1 MHVIVFVAP
10 YFTENARRFIQVTA
24 SLPGVALGLISQDP
38 IDFLP
43 AEIRA
48 LVRAHVRVGD
58 GLDAD
63 HLVGAAR
70 QIEKEL
76 GPLHRILGVIE
87 QIQEPLAEAR
97 ARLGL
102 AGMSADVARS
112 FRDKTRMKDALR
124 AAGLPVARH
133 RLVIDDE
140 AALRFAGEVGYP
152 LVVKPPAGAA
162 SQDTFRADDDASLRK
177 ALVGARS
184 GGGGAVLLEEFVTGE
199 EYSFDGLI
207 LNGKV
212 GFQSVSHYDPAPLT
226 VMQNPWIQWMV
237 VLPREVDAPDFDA
250 IKAAGTRSLA
260 VLGLETGMWHMEWFR
275 RRDGSVVVS
284 EVAARPPGAQICTLI
299 SRAHDVDCV
308 GAWARL
314 MVFDELAPFPERR
327 YATGGA
333 YLRGQGQGRVRAVHG
348 LDVVGRDLG
357 HLITDAKLPQIGQE
371 KAKSYEGEG
380 YLLLRHPET
389 RVVEDALR
397 HVVSTVR
404 VELG

>member
-1 MHVIVFVAP
+1 MPVIVFVAP
-10 YFTENARRFIQVTA
+10 YFTENAKRFIQVTA
-24 SLPGVALGLISQDP
+24 SLPGVALGLVSQDP

-43 AEIRA
+43 PEIRA

-58 GLDAD
+58 GLDTS
-63 HLVGAAR
+63 HLVTAAR

-97 ARLGL
+97 EQLGL
-102 AGMSADVARS
+102 AGMSAEVARS

-133 RLVIDDE
+133 RLVIDEE

-162 SQDTFRADDDASLRK
+162 SQDTFRADDDASLRR

-207 LNGKV
+207 LDGKV

-226 VMQNPWIQWMV
+226 VMQNPWIQWRV
-237 VLPREVDAPDFDA
+237 VLPREVDAPEFDA

-260 VLGLETGMWHMEWFR
+260 VLGLDTGMWHMEWFR
-275 RRDGSVVVS
+275 RRDGSIVVS

-314 MVFDELAPFPERR
+314 MVFGELAPFPERR

-333 YLRGQGQGRVRAVHG
+333 YLRGQGQGRVRAVRG

-380 YLLLRHPET
+380 YILLRHPET

-397 HVVSTVR
+397 HIISTVQ

>member
-1 MHVIVFVAP
+1 MPVIVFVAP
-10 YFTENARRFIQVTA
+10 YFTENAKRFLQVTA

-43 AEIRA
+43 PEIRA

-58 GLDAD
+58 GLDTG
-63 HLVGAAR
+63 HLVSAAR

-97 ARLGL
+97 EQLGL
-102 AGMSADVARS
+102 AGMSAEVARS

-162 SQDTFRADDDASLRK
+162 SQDTFRADDDASLRQ

-226 VMQNPWIQWMV
+226 VMQNPWIQWRV
-237 VLPREVDAPDFDA
+237 VLPRDVDAPEFDA
-250 IKAAGTRSLA
+250 IKAAGTRSLE
-260 VLGLETGMWHMEWFR
+260 VLGLDTGMWHMEWFR

-314 MVFDELAPFPERR
+314 MVFGELAPFPERR

-348 LDVVGRDLG
+348 LDVIGRELG

-371 KAKSYEGEG
+371 KARSYEGEG
-380 YLLLRHPET
+380 YILLRHPET

-397 HVVSTVR
+397 HVISTVR